1 MQLYGQGDIAA
12 FELLYTKHKGGLYRY
27 FLRHTADQGV
37 AEDLYQEVWG
47 RVINSA
53 ASYQPKAKFNT
64 WLYTLAHNKLIDHV
78 RRLKV
83 VNTVFDV
90 NSELDD
96 DIDTESV
103 LVNDIVERELAG
115 ISLKQCLS
123 KLPQMQLDCFLLK
136 EEAGMTLYDISQIV
150 GASLEATKSRMR
162 YAYKS
167 LRTCIANK
175 ISKVAI

>member
-1 MQLYGQGDIAA
+1 MQLYAQGDIAA

-27 FLRHTADQGV
+27 FLRHTADKSV

-47 RVINSA
+47 KVINSA
-53 ASYQPKAKFNT
+53 KNYQPKAKFTT

-83 VNTVFDV
+83 VGTVIDPTV
-90 NSELDD
+90 ELDD
-96 DIDTESV
+96 DVDTDYS
-103 LVNDIVERELAG
+103 LVHDVIAG
-115 ISLKQCLS
+115 EFAGNLLKQCLS

-136 EEAGMTLYDISQIV
+136 EEAGMTVSDISKIV

-167 LRTCIANK
+167 LQLCIANK
-175 ISKVAI
+175 IEGTLL